1 MNNLKTRGAAVYRLA
16 SGIQFAAFKFL
27 AVTTAIF
34 IWASFAHYFDAKF
47 GPAVAAVMGVVAI
60 IVMYYLIDK
69 GLDGII
75 EFLAD
80 EKINPGD
87 ADAEANP
94 RARKQFIR
102 TVVLMAF
109 IRLLATG
116 TTSIWGSYEIADYV
130 TEAPD
135 NSAAL
140 QQMQNENA
148 TVQQTR
154 NSLQQSLQQTRNSE
168 AERVK
173 KAKQDGHATV
183 VAALAKHPRQEVRDG
198 MRRQENWYMTTK
210 KLKKYRD
217 GYLVALK
224 DSAQQVQAEAGK
236 TAAIE
241 ASLLALNTDGVKA
254 AQETKS
260 ALVRVEESKVQ
271 AYESKKARRTNFL
284 IIADVL
290 SVFFGLVSVWIKATF
305 RAAVGVHSVT
315 QEKTVEAIIW
325 AALTRWWNLFLGWL
339 ERLLGVDL
347 DGNGAI
353 GMAGSPATQTAPAKS
368 RVKPGVVAGAVARNQ
383 IGFFGKGATGATI
396 PATVDP
402 QQLEIPV
409 GNSASA
415 SQQNLIIGADGDEVA
430 RLKDAIYRVRQ
441 SISAD
446 ETNKRKTEYAE
457 KHPEL
462 KLPKAGIISTINGR
476 LAQKRAL
483 MQTLEQQLQQAISQQ
498 DVISVKK

>member
-1 MNNLKTRGAAVYRLA
+1 MANNLKTRGAAVYRLA

-69 GLDGII
+69 GLDGLV

-87 ADAEANP
+87 LDADANP
-94 RARKQFIR
+94 KARKQFIR
-102 TVVLMAF
+102 MVMFMAL

-135 NSAAL
+135 NGAAL
-140 QQMQNENA
+140 QQMESENK
-148 TVQQTR
+148 TLQQTR

-168 AERVK
+168 AARVK

-183 VAALAKHPRQEVRDG
+183 VAALEKHPRKEVRDG
-198 MRRQENWYMTTK
+198 MRRGENWYMTTK

-224 DSAQQVQAEAGK
+224 DSAQTVQAESEKAG
-236 TAAIE
+236 AIE

-271 AYESKKARRTNFL
+271 AYENKKARRTNFL

-290 SVFFGLVSVWIKATF
+290 SVFFGLLSVWIRATF
-305 RAAVGVHSVT
+305 RAAVGVHAVT
-315 QEKTVEAIIW
+315 QEKTIEAIIW
-325 AALTRWWNLFLGWL
+325 AFVVRVWNGFLGWL
-339 ERLLGVDL
+339 ERVLKVDL
-347 DGNGAI
+347 DGNGTI
-353 GMAGSPATQTAPAKS
+353 GLAGSPATQTAPAKP
-368 RVKPGVVAGAVARNQ
+368 RAKPGVVAGAVARNQ
-383 IGFFGKGATGATI
+383 IGFFGNGNKGATI
-396 PATVDP
+396 PATDT
-402 QQLEIPV
+402 QQQPATPV
-409 GNSASA
+409 ANSVEAAQQINITTGVNEEEVRKLQGAITRLNASIRADKSNLSKGNGNPST
-415 SQQNLIIGADGDEVA
+415 ITA
-430 RLKDAIYRVRQ
+430 RLTQ
-441 SISAD
+441 
-446 ETNKRKTEYAE
+446 
-457 KHPEL
+457 
-462 KLPKAGIISTINGR
+462 KAVDLR
-476 LAQKRAL
+476 
-483 MQTLEQQLQQAISQQ
+483 TLETKLSEML
-498 DVISVKK
+498 SG